1 MVGSQTLEDARSKMK
16 ISETYINVTEM
27 TSTDKSNAMTPE
39 AFKNEKFETYFYN
52 L

>member
-1 MVGSQTLEDARSKMK
+1 MNITQ
-16 ISETYINVTEM
+16 M
-27 TSTDKSNAMTPE
+27 TSIDKSITMTPE